1 MLFRSAACVADGAF
15 FVNLAP
21 LTDPTLVLSTIAQ
34 TLGLRETADQ
44 PLLDTLI
51 SFLRDKALLLIL
63 DNWEHLL
70 DAAPLVSDL
79 LDACPH
85 LTVLAT
91 SREPLHLQGEQEFP
105 LGPLAVPAKG
115 DGRRTEDVLRITYYP
130 SVQLFVQRARAVKP
144 DFALTEENAMAVADI
159 CRRLDGLPLA
169 IELAAARVKALP
181 PQAILQRL
189 DGRLRL
195 LTGGARDLPTR
206 HQTLR
211 NTLDWSYDL
220 LTEAEKTLFRRLAV
234 FMGGRTLEAVEVV
247 CVDGEP
253 DGKRQT
259 ADSGQEL
266 SAPPS
271 AYRLLPSDILDLLT
285 SLVDK
290 SLLWTRQLNGET
302 RYLMLVTIHEYA
314 VEKLEESGEAEA
326 IRQRHAEYFLKL
338 AEEAEPKLKGRDQ
351 LGWLDRLEAEHDNL
365 RAALGWTHA
374 RGEVEPGLQLA
385 GALGRFWEIRGYL
398 SEGSSW
404 FETLLAGVTQHT
416 PTPMAA
422 KAFCYAGALAW
433 HHGDM
438 ALARTHLEQ
447 AIALGRVLRD
457 LSGLAIAL
465 HFLGECERRQGNL
478 AAAQACQ
485 AESLAVAQQAN
496 DAWAKALA
504 LYGLGCV
511 AVITGDYTPAR
522 ARLEESLAIQRRLG
536 DRWPVCLAVLSL
548 GETARGQ
555 GDDAQATALYQQSL
569 ALAQELG
576 IKEVA
581 AVCLHNL
588 GWMTLRQGERAP
600 AAALFQA
607 SLTLSREIGIKYC
620 LAWSLAGLAAVA
632 GGTPGGVHLFGAAES
647 LLEAFG
653 GEIEPTDRPDYDHAV
668 AVARTALSEAAF
680 AAAWGE
686 GRALSVEQA
695 IGLALELASEA
706 QRATE
711 DDGRRTEEASPTAP
725 PPSSVVRP
733 PSTPLRES
741 KERYGGLTAREREV
755 ATLIAQ
761 GLTNDE
767 IADQMSVVVKTV
779 EKHVGNILGKLA
791 FENRP
796 QVAPWA

>member
-1 MLFRSAACVADGAF
+1 MSASASDSLAGTDDPSRLPAYLHLVRPPPHNLPPERTPFVGRDTELAALQTYLAGGARLLTLTGPGGAGKTRLARHLALDLLALSAACVADGAF

-211 NTLDWSYDL
+211 NTLDWSYHL

-271 AYRLLPSDILDLLT
+271 AYRLLPI
-285 SLVDK
+285 
-290 SLLWTRQLNGET
+290 
-302 RYLMLVTIHEYA
+302 
-314 VEKLEESGEAEA
+314 
-326 IRQRHAEYFLKL
+326 
-338 AEEAEPKLKGRDQ
+338 
-351 LGWLDRLEAEHDNL
+351 
-365 RAALGWTHA
+365 
-374 RGEVEPGLQLA
+374 
-385 GALGRFWEIRGYL
+385 
-398 SEGSSW
+398 
-404 FETLLAGVTQHT
+404 
-416 PTPMAA
+416 
-422 KAFCYAGALAW
+422 AFC
-433 HHGDM
+433 
-438 ALARTHLEQ
+438 
-447 AIALGRVLRD
+447 
-457 LSGLAIAL
+457 
-465 HFLGECERRQGNL
+465 
-478 AAAQACQ
+478 
-485 AESLAVAQQAN
+485 
-496 DAWAKALA
+496 
-504 LYGLGCV
+504 
-511 AVITGDYTPAR
+511 
-522 ARLEESLAIQRRLG
+522 
-536 DRWPVCLAVLSL
+536 
-548 GETARGQ
+548 
-555 GDDAQATALYQQSL
+555 
-569 ALAQELG
+569 
-576 IKEVA
+576 
-581 AVCLHNL
+581 
-588 GWMTLRQGERAP
+588 
-600 AAALFQA
+600 
-607 SLTLSREIGIKYC
+607 
-620 LAWSLAGLAAVA
+620 
-632 GGTPGGVHLFGAAES
+632 
-647 LLEAFG
+647 LLIF
-653 GEIEPTDRPDYDHAV
+653 
-668 AVARTALSEAAF
+668 
-680 AAAWGE
+680 
-686 GRALSVEQA
+686 
-695 IGLALELASEA
+695 
-706 QRATE
+706 
-711 DDGRRTEEASPTAP
+711 
-725 PPSSVVRP
+725 
-733 PSTPLRES
+733 
-741 KERYGGLTAREREV
+741 
-755 ATLIAQ
+755 
-761 GLTNDE
+761 
-767 IADQMSVVVKTV
+767 
-779 EKHVGNILGKLA
+779 
-791 FENRP
+791 
-796 QVAPWA
+796 